1 MFMYCYAT
9 FCRSKYSHYSPF
21 NLLPRQTKNLRYSPL
36 NKSRFCNKTYDIQ
49 QASLIRWPYL
59 CRTDRWHLSARA
71 GGSLGFRIVSIKEN
85 YQNINWLRNGNE
97 TRICKSK
104 QQKTLID
111 LYKKSY
117 YKILMVESQL
127 LCQRKR

>member
-1 MFMYCYAT
+1 MAIPVPD
-9 FCRSKYSHYSPF
+9 RSTTSFSG
-21 NLLPRQTKNLRYSPL
+21 
-36 NKSRFCNKTYDIQ
+36 
-49 QASLIRWPYL
+49 
-59 CRTDRWHLSARA
+59 A